1 MYYVIKGNK
10 GNNSTTEFL
19 AGIKADKTR
28 NTDNVK
34 LLYSTF
40 KAEALHFYDQGE
52 AERIISACAV
62 FGIELSLLFDG
73 ASFSLNALQT
83 QVSSDD

>member
-1 MYYVIKGNK
+1 MYYVVKGS
-10 GNNSTTEFL
+10 NSNTEFL
-19 AGIKADKTR
+19 SGIKADKTR
-28 NTDNVK
+28 TADNIK

-62 FGIELSLLFDG
+62 FGVELSLLFDG
-73 ASFSLNALQT
+73 ASFSLNALRA